1 MKFIYRLLTSTLI
14 IIAAGVIIPGVHVSS
29 LTSALLAAIAIAFL
43 NAVLKPLLV
52 ILTIPITFLT
62 LGLFLLVINT
72 FIVLTADYLIDGFE
86 VSGFWSAFLFSI
98 ILSLT
103 TSVIEKSSGKSN

>member
-1 MKFIYRLLTSTLI
+1 MKFILRLITSTLI
-14 IIAAGVIIPGVHVSS
+14 IIASGAIIPGVSVNSPS
-29 LTSALLAAIAIAFL
+29 SALLAAIAIAFL

-72 FIVLTADYLIDGFE
+72 FIVLTADYLIDGFDIT
-86 VSGFWSAFLFSI
+86 GFWPAFIFSI

-103 TSVIEKSSGKSN
+103 TSVIQKSSEKN